1 MAIAGVMVVAALF
14 YMSEEGEGIR
24 ITVRL
29 PIMPPPRIEA
39 ISPPEATASPAE
51 TRIEHHADHQWFAL
65 NRSRL

>member
-29 PIMPPPRIEA
+29 PIMRLG
-39 ISPPEATASPAE
+39 
-51 TRIEHHADHQWFAL
+51 RRYRLD
-65 NRSRL
+65 SRRRP